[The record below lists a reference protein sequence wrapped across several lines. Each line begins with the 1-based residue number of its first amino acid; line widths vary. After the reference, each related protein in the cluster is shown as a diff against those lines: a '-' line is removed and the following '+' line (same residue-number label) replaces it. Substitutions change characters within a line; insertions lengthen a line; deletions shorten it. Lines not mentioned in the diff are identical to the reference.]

1 MKKQLKRWAALLAV
15 LTVLAALCCTPVAAE
30 EAAVTETSADLNLE
44 ELVLLPGKSQTLK
57 FQLLPAASS
66 AAGTVWTSDNADVA
80 IVSNA
85 VVTAVAEGTAT
96 ITATSPNGLSDTC
109 KVTVVSGKRVLDNGS
124 FEQENQTAWVLDG
137 AVIEENGGH
146 GDTACVKIARDNK
159 VSQVMKNLEANTTY
173 TVVMRTKMTADEK
186 VTLSVMN
193 GTEQLSATELSLGKS
208 WGSRSAEFTTPA
220 ELTGDL
226 TLVFGGTATD
236 ELIYYVDNVVVAKKA
251 ADADLV
257 VDALDWDGGDGQ
269 VKPDTELTFKVTVS
283 NVGTADVTG
292 AFTVDVAFG
301 TETILTLTH
310 ADGLK
315 AGDSVT
321 LTSEPWKAVEGD
333 KMISARVNP
342 DLAVEESNYAT
353 NNTRQTNLRV
363 AEDRYVPAYNAD
375 VVAEAG
381 MFDLTFS
388 DDFDDLS
395 SVDTLASGDTG
406 YKWYVSR
413 QWNQTD
419 MTREDYFVKDGV
431 FTLEHLDSKYA
442 IGAST
447 IDCDTHTGYAFN
459 KGYLEFKIRIPE
471 PIKKEGVKSYP
482 AIWSLPPGK
491 WCEIAGQNKH
501 WIEMDWLEYYGRD
514 NGYYT
519 VTVHELDNT
528 QDGVES
534 QYTSSD
540 NGRHGLNDKE
550 WHVMGFLWE
559 EDSLRCFLDGE
570 LLRSQTWSAESFPD
584 PVHQNVKGEIKF
596 DGVFDI
602 FDTQECM
609 LYLAGTRGMPLEID
623 YLRIWQLGGD
633 APEEPAPEETPDTG
647 AASAVPALATL
658 LTASAAALALTR
670 KRK

>member
-66 AAGTVWTSDNADVA
+66 AAGTVWTSDNEDVA

-413 QWNQTD
+413 QWNQAD
-419 MTREDYFVKDGV
+419 MTREDYAVEDGV
-431 FTLEHLDSKYA
+431 LNLHHLDSRYA

-447 IDCDTHTGYAFN
+447 MDADTHTGFIYN
-459 KGYLEFKIRIPE
+459 KGYLEARLRIPV
-471 PIKKEGVKSYP
+471 PQDIEGGNGKP

-501 WIEMDWLEYYGRD
+501 WVEMDWLEYYGDGRYTITIHEQEKLD
-514 NGYYT
+514 DGTQNWYKSSNNAFNG
-519 VTVHELDNT
+519 LD
-528 QDGVES
+528 
-534 QYTSSD
+534 
-540 NGRHGLNDKE
+540 DKE

-559 EDSLRCFLDGE
+559 ENRLRCYVDGE
-570 LLRSQTWSAESFPD
+570 MIREQTWDGMPL
-584 PVHQNVKGEIKF
+584 PVHQNQEGEFRIE
-596 DGVFDI
+596 GVFEI
-602 FDTQECM
+602 FNDQDM
-609 LYLAGTRGMPLEID
+609 LLYIAGGRDVPLELD
-623 YLRIWQLGGD
+623 YVRVWQHGG
-633 APEEPAPEETPDTG
+633 EEQPGEQPEETPDTG
-647 AASAVPALATL
+647 VASAVPALATL
-658 LTASAAALALTR
+658 LTAAAAALCVTR
-670 KRK
+670 KRR

>member
-1 MKKQLKRWAALLAV
+1 MKKQMKRVAALFAV
-15 LTVLAALCCTPVAAE
+15 LTVLLALCCASVAAE
-30 EAAVTETSADLNLE
+30 EAAVTETSADLNRE
-44 ELVLLPGKSQTLK
+44 ELVMQAGKTQTLK

-66 AAGTVWTSDNADVA
+66 TEGTVWSSDNEDVA
-80 IVSNA
+80 IVSGA

-96 ITATSPNGLSDTC
+96 ITATSPNGLTDTC
-109 KVTVVSGKRVLDNGS
+109 KVTVVGGKRVLDNGS

-146 GDTACVKIARDNK
+146 GDTACVKVAYGNTL
-159 VSQVMKNLEANTTY
+159 SQTLKNLEANTTY
-173 TVVMRTKMTADEK
+173 VLFARTKMSEDAAMTLAVKAGAETVLEK
-186 VTLSVMN
+186 
-193 GTEQLSATELSLGKS
+193 ELTLGKS
-208 WGSRSAEFTTPA
+208 WGTRSVEFTTPA

-226 TLVFGGTATD
+226 TLLFNGPADGLTYWLDGIV
-236 ELIYYVDNVVVAKKA
+236 ISKKA

-269 VKPDTELTFKVTVS
+269 VKPDTALTFKVTVS
-283 NVGTADVTG
+283 NIGTADVTE
-292 AFTVDVAFG
+292 AFKVDVAFG
-301 TETILTLTH
+301 TESILTLTH
-310 ADGLK
+310 EGGLK
-315 AGDSVT
+315 AGESVT
-321 LTSEPWKAVEGD
+321 LTSEAWNAVEGD

-353 NNTRQTNLRV
+353 NNTYQINLRV
-363 AEDRYVPAYNAD
+363 AADRYAPAYNAD

-388 DDFDDLS
+388 DDFNDLS

-413 QWNQTD
+413 QWAQTD

-447 IDCDTHTGYAFN
+447 IDCDTHTGYSFN
-459 KGYLEFKIRIPE
+459 KGYLEVKIRIPE
-471 PIKKEGVKSYP
+471 PIKNEGVKSYP

-491 WCEIAGQNKH
+491 WCEISGQNKH

-519 VTVHELDNT
+519 ITMHE
-528 QDGVES
+528 QSYAEDGTLS
-534 QYTSSD
+534 QYTSGD

-570 LLRSQTWSAESFPD
+570 PIRDQFWSADSFPD
-584 PVHQNVKGEIKF
+584 PVHQNVEGEIKF

-609 LYLAGTRGMPLEID
+609 LYIAGTRGMPLELD
-623 YLRIWQLGGD
+623 YVRIWQLGGD
-633 APEEPAPEETPDTG
+633 APEESAPEQTPETG
-647 AASAVPALATL
+647 AASAVPALVTL